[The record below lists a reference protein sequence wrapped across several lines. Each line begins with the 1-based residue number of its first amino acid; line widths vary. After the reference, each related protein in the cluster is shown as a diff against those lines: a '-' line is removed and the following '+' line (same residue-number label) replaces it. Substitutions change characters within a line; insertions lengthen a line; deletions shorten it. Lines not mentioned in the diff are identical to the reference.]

1 MARTGDVA
9 EPCQS
14 LVWTSSSNGPLL
26 LLLLPHVS
34 SVLGYLVDQSY
45 KELRV
50 LRVRHNDTGCT
61 FAHKIRVHIL
71 SGEIDKASIITSHRA

>member
-14 LVWTSSSNGPLL
+14 LVGTLSSNGPP
-26 LLLLPHVS
+26 LLLPRVS
-34 SVLGYLVDQSY
+34 SVLGYLADQSY

-61 FAHKIRVHIL
+61 FTHKIRAHIL
-71 SGEIDKASIITSHRA
+71 SGEIDKASISTSRRA